1 MEGAQMV
8 RPFVYSEIGKLKAVL
23 LHRPGKEL
31 ENLTPTR
38 LKELLFDDIPYLE
51 LAQKEHDVLASVLE
65 ENGVEVLYVTKLL
78 EETLAQSED
87 LLEEFLDD
95 IMKYNNV
102 TSNSLAERIKAYL
115 KSFSL
120 EELIEKVVS
129 GVRLEEIKLGYS
141 SLASMVRR
149 EFPFMIRPMAN
160 LYFQRDPV
168 VTIGQGVTINRMSTN
183 IRRRESLL
191 MSYVYKYHPDF
202 KKYDIPRYY
211 DLEDPFFIEGG
222 DIAILSS
229 KVIAMGISQRTEP
242 EAVELLASRL
252 FNSDEPFETILAF
265 EIPESRAFMHLD
277 TVFTMLDHDKFV
289 VHPKVQGVVKLFSI
303 KPSKSGIKISSEE
316 GELGKVLQ
324 KYLKLPSIQI
334 IKCGGDDPVVQDREQ
349 WSDGSN
355 TLCISPGVVI
365 AYSRN
370 YVTNSLIREAGV
382 KVIEIPS
389 SELSR
394 GRGGPRCMTMPIVRE
409 KLNL

>member
-1 MEGAQMV
+1 ML
-8 RPFVYSEIGKLKAVL
+8 RPFVYNEIGKLKTVL

-51 LAQKEHDVLASVLE
+51 LAKKEHDVLASVLK
-65 ENGVEVLYVTKLL
+65 ENGVEILYVTRLL
-78 EETLAQSED
+78 KETLSQSEE
-87 LLEEFLDD
+87 LREKFLSDVV
-95 IMKYNNV
+95 KYNNI
-102 TSNSLAERIKAYL
+102 TSTSLSERVKEYL
-115 KSFSL
+115 RTFST
-120 EELIEKVVS
+120 EKMIEKVVS
-129 GVRLEEIKLGYS
+129 GVSLEEVKLGYS
-141 SLASMVRR
+141 SLSHLVRR
-149 EFPFMIRPMAN
+149 EFPFLIRPMAN

-168 VTIGQGVTINRMSTN
+168 VTLGHGVTINRMSTN

-191 MSYVYKYHPDF
+191 MDYVYRYHPIF
-202 KKYDIPRYY
+202 KKYEIPRYY

-222 DIAILSS
+222 DIEILSS
-229 KVIAMGISQRTEP
+229 KVVALGISQRTEP

-252 FNSDEPFETILAF
+252 FKSDEPFESILAF

-277 TVFTMLDHDKFV
+277 TVFTMLDYDKFV
-289 VHPKVQGVVKLFSI
+289 IHPKLQGVIKVFSI
-303 KPSKSGIKISSEE
+303 KPSKSGIRISSEE
-316 GELGKVLQ
+316 DELKGVLK
-324 KYLKLPSIQI
+324 KYLKLPSVQI
-334 IKCGGDDPVVQDREQ
+334 IKCGGGDPVVQDREQ

-370 YVTNSLIREAGV
+370 YVTNSLIRKAGV

-394 GRGGPRCMTMPIVRE
+394 GRGGPRCMSMPIVRE
-409 KLNL
+409 NAE

>member
-1 MEGAQMV
+1 ML
-8 RPFVYSEIGKLKAVL
+8 RPFVYNEIGKLKTVL

-51 LAQKEHDVLASVLE
+51 LAKKEHDVLASVLK
-65 ENGVEVLYVTKLL
+65 ENGVEILYVTRLL
-78 EETLAQSED
+78 EETLSQSEE
-87 LLEEFLDD
+87 LREKFLSDVV
-95 IMKYNNV
+95 KYNNI
-102 TSNSLAERIKAYL
+102 TSTSLSERVKEYL
-115 KSFSL
+115 RTFST
-120 EELIEKVVS
+120 EKMIEKVVS
-129 GVRLEEIKLGYS
+129 GVSLEEVKLGYS
-141 SLASMVRR
+141 SLSHLVRR
-149 EFPFMIRPMAN
+149 EFPFLIRPMAN

-168 VTIGQGVTINRMSTN
+168 VTLGHGVTINRMSTN

-191 MSYVYKYHPDF
+191 MDYVYRYHPIF
-202 KKYDIPRYY
+202 KKYEIPRYY

-222 DIAILSS
+222 DIEILSS
-229 KVIAMGISQRTEP
+229 KVVALGISQRTEP

-252 FNSDEPFETILAF
+252 FKSDEPFESVLAF

-277 TVFTMLDHDKFV
+277 TVFTMLDYDKFV
-289 VHPKVQGVVKLFSI
+289 IHPKLQGVIKVFSI
-303 KPSKSGIKISSEE
+303 KPSKSGIRISSEE
-316 GELGKVLQ
+316 DELKGVLK
-324 KYLKLPSIQI
+324 KYLKLPSVQI

-370 YVTNSLIREAGV
+370 YVTNSLIRKAGV

-394 GRGGPRCMTMPIVRE
+394 GRGGPRCMSMPIVRE
-409 KLNL
+409 NAE